1 MKSESSLESLE
12 NIVTKRREE
21 RVKLQKTQ
29 YQVLD
34 CGGNRQRRLRER
46 ERERDMKTFVANS
59 LGLEE
64 VGG

>member
-29 YQVLD
+29 YQALD
-34 CGGNRQRRLRER
+34 CGGSRQRRLRER
-46 ERERDMKTFVANS
+46 ERERERERYEDFCC
-59 LGLEE
+59 
-64 VGG
+64 